1 MDKRKIRKVLM
12 LNLITRPNIDFHQ
25 NVQTQAFA
33 VEYSAQHLIC
43 QKCSPDNLSLNS
55 PNFIFSSSEGVNKFT
70 FPPISGWEMGTLA
83 LFFKTAGHFPRTVVF
98 DHIPGFKVMS
108 STIGNM
114 EVSLEFNADPKLL
127 NFMGIND
134 SLSLL
139 KVTLNCNQ
147 LEELAESV
155 LDSATNCR

>member
-1 MDKRKIRKVLM
+1 M
-12 LNLITRPNIDFHQ
+12 LNLITRLDVDLHQ

-33 VEYSAQHLIC
+33 VEYSAQHITC
-43 QKCSPDNLSLNS
+43 QKCSTDNLSLNL

-70 FPPISGWEMGTLA
+70 FPPISGWEMGALA

-98 DHIPGFKVMS
+98 DHIPGFKVIS

-139 KVTLNCNQ
+139 KVILHSNQ

-155 LDSATNCR
+155 LDSATNCK